1 MAGPPLLADPVSH
14 ILALL
19 SSSPSSPRITVA
31 LAGVPGS
38 GKSTLA
44 AEIAADLNRITPN
57 IAAVLSHDGFH
68 LSRARLS
75 EGIGEHPPAVC
86 FARRGAPFTFDG
98 AGLAS
103 RLSRVLYADADEVV
117 PWPSFDHAEKDPREG
132 PEDVVRPEARVLI
145 LEGIY
150 TLSGT
155 GTFEDADW
163 RGLPPLITLRL
174 FLDTSRDIADA
185 RLAARH
191 VAAWGITIE
200 EAKSRIAEND
210 GPNGDLVV
218 LTRASA
224 HFVVHSRSRSC
235 HGTL

>member
-1 MAGPPLLADPVSH
+1 MSDPPLLADPVSH

-19 SSSPSSPRITVA
+19 SSAPANSRQTIA

-44 AEIAADLNRITPN
+44 AAIAADLNRAAPG
-57 IAAVLSHDGFH
+57 IATVLSHDGFH
-68 LSRARLS
+68 LTRARLS

-103 RLSRVLYADADEVV
+103 RLSRVLCAGADEVV
-117 PWPSFDHAEKDPREG
+117 PWPAFDHAEKDPREG
-132 PEDVVRPEARVLI
+132 SADVVRPEARILI

-150 TLSGT
+150 VLSGT
-155 GTFEDADW
+155 GTFADDDW
-163 RGLPPLITLRL
+163 RELPPLISLRL
-174 FLDTSRDIADA
+174 FLDTPRDVADA

-191 VAAWGITIE
+191 VAAWGISLD
-200 EAKSRIAEND
+200 EARARIAEND

-218 LTRASA
+218 QTRSSA
-224 HFVVHSRSRSC
+224 HFVVHSR
-235 HGTL
+235 